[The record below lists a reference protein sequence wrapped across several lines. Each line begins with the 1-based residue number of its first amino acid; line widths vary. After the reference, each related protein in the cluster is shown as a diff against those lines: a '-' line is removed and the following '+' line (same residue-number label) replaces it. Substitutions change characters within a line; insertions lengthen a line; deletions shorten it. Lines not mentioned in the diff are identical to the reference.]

1 MKSDK
6 KRGQPLK
13 AADKKSSE
21 LVSLYLTPKEK
32 AMLMEFAD
40 AEMLSVSKL
49 IRKKLKECEVI

>member
-1 MKSDK
+1 MSTEK

-13 AADKKSSE
+13 ASDKKSSE

-32 AMLMEFAD
+32 ALLTELAD
-40 AEMLSVSKL
+40 AEMLSVSKF